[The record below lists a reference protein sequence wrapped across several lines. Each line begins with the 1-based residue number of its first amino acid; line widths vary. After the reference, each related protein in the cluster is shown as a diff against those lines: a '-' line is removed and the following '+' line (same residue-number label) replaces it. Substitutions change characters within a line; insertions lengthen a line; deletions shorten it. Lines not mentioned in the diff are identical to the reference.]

1 LSAAQAAFKTPHPA
15 PAPSKSL
22 ASALFAEDSPLFTT
36 SSKPDPKTDTANT
49 SPANPTLASNASSNP
64 SVDRGLAESF
74 ARSLEVPLGVKL
86 EQASLKWA
94 GWEGATNFAGS
105 DAAPEGGYEALV
117 GRVFQE
123 AEGKGAEVKLSTL
136 VKGIKEGKDGLVDVE
151 TANEVYQAKTV
162 ICTIPLGVLK
172 TLPEDFFTPALPGQL
187 QESIAGTH
195 VGVLEKLL
203 LNYPSAWWP
212 KHESTGSYTLLPISD
227 TPTESSSLEDVFGG
241 STLIVANFACPTLP
255 GPNPTLLTYLSETP
269 ARLLLQHPV
278 DKVVEAYHN
287 YLVKRLAGPSDAPKP
302 SNYSLTDWL
311 TDPLSLG
318 ATTTPSIVS
327 DNGER
332 SPMDFKEL
340 SRPVWG
346 GKLGFAGEHTE
357 MEHRGSVAGAVVSG
371 QREAARV
378 GRFLDLATK
387 A

>member
-1 LSAAQAAFKTPHPA
+1 
-15 PAPSKSL
+15 L
-22 ASALFAEDSPLFTT
+22 ASALFANDSPLFTT
-36 SSKPDPKTDTANT
+36 KSEPDSTTDISNT
-49 SPANPTLASNASSNP
+49 SPANPTLASKSSTNP
-64 SVDRGLAESF
+64 EVDQELAKSF
-74 ARSLEVPLGVKL
+74 ARSLEVPLGVTL
-86 EQASLKWA
+86 EKVSLKWA

-105 DAAPEGGYEALV
+105 DAAPDGGYEALV
-117 GRVFQE
+117 EKVFKE
-123 AEGKGAEVKLSTL
+123 AEAKGAELKLSTA
-136 VKGIKEGKDGLVDVE
+136 VKGIKENENGDRVIVE
-151 TANEVYQAKTV
+151 TEGESYEGKTI

-172 TLPEDFFTPALPGQL
+172 TLPDAFFTPSLPGQMK
-187 QESIAGTH
+187 ESIAGTH

-212 KHESTGSYTLLPISD
+212 NHDSVGSYTFLP
-227 TPTESSSLEDVFGG
+227 TGPAPTDSSSLEQIFEG
-241 STLIVANFACPTLP
+241 STLTAANFACPTLP
-255 GPNPTLLTYLSETP
+255 GPNPTLLTYISETP

-278 DKVVEAYHN
+278 EQVAEAYHM
-287 YLVKRLAGPSDAPKP
+287 YLVKRFGAGVDVPKP
-302 SNYSLTDWL
+302 SDYSLTNWL
-311 TDPLSLG
+311 TDPLSRG

-327 DNGER
+327 ENGER

-378 GRFLDLATK
+378 GRFLDLASQ

>member
-1 LSAAQAAFKTPHPA
+1 
-15 PAPSKSL
+15 
-22 ASALFAEDSPLFTT
+22 
-36 SSKPDPKTDTANT
+36 
-49 SPANPTLASNASSNP
+49 
-64 SVDRGLAESF
+64 
-74 ARSLEVPLGVKL
+74 LEVPLGVKL

-117 GRVFQE
+117 GRVFDE
-123 AEGKGAEVKLSTL
+123 AESKGAEIKLSTE
-136 VKGIKEGKDGLVDVE
+136 VKGIKEGKDGLVNVE
-151 TANEVYQAKTV
+151 TANETYTAKSV

-172 TLPEDFFTPALPGQL
+172 ALPEDFFNPALPGQMR
-187 QESIAGTH
+187 ESISGTH

-212 KHESTGSYTLLPISD
+212 DHEKIGSYTLLPISA
-227 TPTESSSLEDVFGG
+227 TPTESSSLEEIFGG
-241 STLIVANFACPTLP
+241 STLTVANFACPTLP

-269 ARLLLQHPV
+269 ARLLLQHPIE
-278 DKVVEAYHN
+278 KVAEAYHH
-287 YLVKRLAGPSDAPKP
+287 YLVKRLGGPSDAPKP
-302 SNYSLTDWL
+302 SAFSLTDWL
-311 TDPLSLG
+311 TDPLSRG
-318 ATTTPSIVS
+318 ASTTPSIVS
-327 DNGER
+327 ENGER

-378 GRFLDLATK
+378 GRLLDLA

>member
-1 LSAAQAAFKTPHPA
+1 M
-15 PAPSKSL
+15 
-22 ASALFAEDSPLFTT
+22 
-36 SSKPDPKTDTANT
+36 
-49 SPANPTLASNASSNP
+49 
-64 SVDRGLAESF
+64 
-74 ARSLEVPLGVKL
+74 LEVPLGLKL

-117 GRVFQE
+117 NKVFDE
-123 AEGKGAEVKLSTL
+123 AKSKGAEIKLSTA
-136 VKGIKEGKDGLVDVE
+136 VKGIKEGGEGNVVVDTDNGSYE
-151 TANEVYQAKTV
+151 AKTV

-172 TLPEDFFTPALPGQL
+172 TLSTDFFSPALPGQI
-187 QESIAGTH
+187 QEAIKGTH
-195 VGVLEKLL
+195 VGILEKLL

-212 KHESTGSYTLLPISD
+212 NSEKTGSYTLLPISSE
-227 TPTESSSLEDVFGG
+227 PTESSSLEDVFAG

-269 ARLLLQHPV
+269 ATLLLQHPIE
-278 DKVVEAYHN
+278 KVAEAYHN
-287 YLVKRLAGPSDAPKP
+287 YLVKRFAPSSTPPTPTA
-302 SNYSLTDWL
+302 SSMTDWL
-311 TDPLSLG
+311 TDPLSRG

-327 DNGER
+327 KDGER

-378 GRFLDLATK
+378 IRYLDSA
-387 A
+387 AQA